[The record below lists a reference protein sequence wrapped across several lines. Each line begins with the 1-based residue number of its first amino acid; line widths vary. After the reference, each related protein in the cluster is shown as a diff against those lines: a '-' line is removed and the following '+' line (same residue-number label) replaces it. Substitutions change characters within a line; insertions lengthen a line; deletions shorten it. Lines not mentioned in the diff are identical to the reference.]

1 MYELTD
7 NVLLNNLKD
16 INPKLAIVDK
26 LGVLDEC
33 KVNQYLVPAVN
44 VNVVVAVLIPNVEQ
58 SKLADSY
65 NLLISFRIIYY

>member
-1 MYELTD
+1 M
-7 NVLLNNLKD
+7 LLNNLKD

-44 VNVVVAVLIPNVEQ
+44 VNEVVAVLIPAVAQ
-58 SKLADSY
+58 SKSADSY
-65 NLLISFRIIYY
+65 NFANGFAFLSE